1 MPATAILISVSCF
14 IYTNLCFILCDFR
27 FYHGLCGLDEAELLN
42 LLNPL
47 NFLTPP
53 WTPLNPLE
61 LLEPFA
67 VCKTKTAKTPCVGCK
82 MSLTSHWCCAC
93 LKILKQAWI
102 FSVNY
107 IITLQGLCIHRK
119 AINKN
124 KPSYPLDGIL
134 LQERLPHARQ
144 NSLILFIALERM
156 VAFILMKVLICFW
169 FGC

>member
-1 MPATAILISVSCF
+1 MANVLKCL
-14 IYTNLCFILCDFR
+14 TNVLWTLVNHSKIQNQAYPQIFSWYWSKCSDY
-27 FYHGLCGLDEAELLN
+27 FYHGFNGLDGLCPAR
-42 LLNPL
+42 
-47 NFLTPP
+47 
-53 WTPLNPLE
+53 
-61 LLEPFA
+61 
-67 VCKTKTAKTPCVGCK
+67 CKTKTGKTPCVGSK

-102 FSVNY
+102 FSVSY

-124 KPSYPLDGIL
+124 KPSYPLNGIL

-144 NSLILFIALERM
+144 NGLLLFIALERM